1 MIVGKAAEY
10 WWHDHVEGNDGYT
23 GCRIRP
29 WSHCKRPPALGV
41 KRPNLDGRRPGK
53 CTRPGNWHIVERL
66 FPNTCSFWL
75 DGRSKHTP
83 EQARTRT
90 CHVVPYSPNGKPQMC
105 LATDCNAWRWKRHPL
120 NWRGMF
126 TRRRGRCATSDL
138 RSLRSA

>member
-1 MIVGKAAEY
+1 MAISNWPVFY
-10 WWHDHVEGNDGYT
+10 W
-23 GCRIRP
+23 
-29 WSHCKRPPALGV
+29 
-41 KRPNLDGRRPGK
+41 
-53 CTRPGNWHIVERL
+53 NWHVVERL

-105 LATDCNAWRWKRHPL
+105 LATDCNARRWTRHPL